1 MTKLTIKKAISF
13 ALILLGVSM
22 ASCKN
27 EIEEELQNS
36 SNTTESSEGLPT
48 NATIMGIIDLEDI
61 KNSNS
66 LRSSNSSFSDLRD
79 YHHQLFFKDIRIYTA
94 LEDKSED
101 FVFDKGV
108 YYGKLATLLNDES
121 QHVYNYLYVGF
132 TTNYEEALCEI
143 HLITRDKPVPYNI
156 PYEQR
161 FIGTR
166 KPLGLDLYSAKLY
179 LHTNINTTNDLYP
192 YLYGVYTP
200 ESITVEPLAG
210 IMVVAFEEGTTAPN
224 RIDLAG
230 VEYRKIDSNLRKEVD
245 PGNLNANK
253 KGTGKK
259 VYIYTRDF
267 YRNSSY
273 NKYIIKNK

>member
-1 MTKLTIKKAISF
+1 MTKFITKKVISF
-13 ALILLGVSM
+13 ALIFLGLSM

-36 SNTTESSEGLPT
+36 SNTTEVSEGLPA
-48 NATIMGIIDLEDI
+48 NATIMGLIDLEDI
-61 KNSNS
+61 RNGNS
-66 LRSSNSSFSDLRD
+66 LRNSNTSFCDLRD
-79 YHHQLFFKDIRIYTA
+79 FYTTSQNFTSIFFKDIRIYTA

-143 HLITRDKPVPYNI
+143 HLRTLTKPLPYNMS
-156 PYEQR
+156 YEQR
-161 FIGTR
+161 IRGTL

-192 YLYGVYTP
+192 YLFGVYTP
-200 ESITVEPLAG
+200 ESITWKPLDG

-224 RIDLAG
+224 TINLAG
-230 VEYRKIDSNLRKEVD
+230 LEYRKIDSNLNTIN
-245 PGNLNANK
+245 PGNLNENK

-259 VYIYTRDF
+259 VYIYTRDY
-267 YRNSSY
+267 YRLSSY
-273 NKYIIKNK
+273 R